1 MPPSVI
7 ISFSRSSSVCLNCVN
22 KLMTEPNTATDIP
35 AMTIV
40 LVPVPSHTMMS
51 GANADFGRLF
61 RMTNDGSKISAN
73 GFENHKIDD
82 IKTVKNMTRK
92 KLRIVSNKVHP
103 ICVNNSP
110 VVIDL

>member
-1 MPPSVI
+1 M
-7 ISFSRSSSVCLNCVN
+7 
-22 KLMTEPNTATDIP
+22 P

-61 RMTNDGSKISAN
+61 KMTKDGSKISAK
-73 GFENHKIDD
+73 GFENHKIDA
-82 IKTVKNMTRK
+82 IKIEKSITRK
-92 KLRIVSNKVHP
+92 KLKMVSNKVHP

-110 VVIDL
+110 VVIAL